1 MENAAFDLDQAGQT
15 VRRPVARRRLFA
27 AFGLALLLP
36 LLSIGSA
43 SADEETETFIRTLGD
58 KAVVQLTGDDLT
70 DAERA
75 ERFRTLLL
83 EHFDVPQIG
92 QYVLGRYWRTATPE
106 EQAEYLQLFEDYLVV
121 SYSQRFAEY
130 TGEAFEVASSRT
142 QSDNL
147 ELVRSYVVTRSGE
160 KAKLDWI
167 IERQGGDLLILDL
180 KVEGLSMSETHRSEF
195 ASVIQNNGGQV
206 SALLDAMRKKVAAA
220 S

>member
-1 MENAAFDLDQAGQT
+1 MENAAFDLAQPGRT
-15 VRRPVARRRLFA
+15 VRRPVARRRLLA
-27 AFGLALLLP
+27 ALGLALLLP
-36 LLSIGSA
+36 FVPIGSA
-43 SADEETETFIRTLGD
+43 AADEETESFIRDLGD
-58 KAVVQLTGDDLT
+58 KAVGQLTGDDLT

-92 QYVLGRYWRTATPE
+92 EYVLGRYWRSATPE
-106 EQAEYLQLFEDYLVV
+106 EQAEYLQLFQDYLVV

-130 TGEAFEVASSRT
+130 TGEAFEVVSSRA

-147 ELVRSYVVTRSGE
+147 EMVRSYVVTRSGE

-167 IERQGGDLLILDL
+167 IERQDGELLILDL

-195 ASVIQNNGGQV
+195 ASVIQNNGGQLT
-206 SALLDAMRKKVAAA
+206 ALLDALRKKTGGA
-220 S
+220 

>member
-1 MENAAFDLDQAGQT
+1 MENARVDVEQVGPLA
-15 VRRPVARRRLFA
+15 RRPFARRNLFA
-27 AFGLALLLP
+27 ALGLALLLP
-36 LLSIGSA
+36 AFSIGSA
-43 SADEETETFIRTLGD
+43 AADEETETFIRDLGD
-58 KAVVQLTGDDLT
+58 KAVVQLTGDNLS
-70 DAERA
+70 DAERG

-92 QYVLGRYWRTATPE
+92 QYVLGRYWRSATPE
-106 EQAEYLQLFEDYLVV
+106 EQAEYLELFEDYLVA

-147 ELVRSYVVTRSGE
+147 EMVRSYVVTRGGE

-167 IERQGGDLLILDL
+167 IERQDSELLILDL

-206 SALLDAMRKKVAAA
+206 AALLDALRKKTGGA
-220 S
+220 

>member
-1 MENAAFDLDQAGQT
+1 MEKPAFDRVQAGRT
-15 VRRPVARRRLFA
+15 IRHPVARRGLLA

-36 LLSIGSA
+36 VLPIGTA
-43 SADEETETFIRTLGD
+43 SADEETEVFIRDLGD
-58 KAVVQLTGDDLT
+58 KAVGQLTGDNLT

-75 ERFRTLLL
+75 ERFRALLL

-92 QYVLGRYWRTATPE
+92 QYVLGRYWRVATPE
-106 EQAEYLQLFEDYLVV
+106 EQADYLQLFEDYLVA

-130 TGEAFEVASSRT
+130 TGEAFEVVSSRT

-167 IERQGGDLLILDL
+167 IEHQGGTLLILDL

-206 SALLDAMRKKVAAA
+206 SALLDALRKKTGA

>member
-1 MENAAFDLDQAGQT
+1 MENPAFDLAQAGHA
-15 VRRPVARRRLFA
+15 VRRPVARRRLLA

-36 LLSIGSA
+36 FLPIGTA
-43 SADEETETFIRTLGD
+43 SADAETETFIRDLGD
-58 KAVVQLTGDDLT
+58 KAVGQLTGDNLT

-75 ERFRTLLL
+75 ERFRALLL
-83 EHFDVPQIG
+83 EHFDVPQIA
-92 QYVLGRYWRTATPE
+92 QYVLGRYWRVATPE
-106 EQAEYLQLFEDYLVV
+106 EQAEYLQLFEDYLVS

-130 TGEAFEVASSRT
+130 TGEAFEVVSSRT

-167 IERQGGDLLILDL
+167 IERQDGTLLILDL

-206 SALLDAMRKKVAAA
+206 SALLDALRKKTGA

>member
-1 MENAAFDLDQAGQT
+1 MENAAFDLAQTGQS
-15 VRRPVARRRLFA
+15 VRRTIARRRLFA

-36 LLSIGSA
+36 LLPIGSA

-58 KAVVQLTGDDLT
+58 KAVGQLTGDDLT
-70 DAERA
+70 DQERA
-75 ERFRTLLL
+75 ERFRVLLL
-83 EHFDVPQIG
+83 EHFDVDQIA
-92 QYVLGRYWRTATPE
+92 QYVLGRYWKVATPE
-106 EQAEYLQLFEDYLVV
+106 EQAAYLDLFEDYLVS

-130 TGEAFEVASSRT
+130 TGEAFEVVSSRA

-147 ELVRSYVVTRSGE
+147 EMVRSYVVTRSGE

-167 IERQGGDLLILDL
+167 IERQDGVLLILDL

-195 ASVIQNNGGQV
+195 ASYIQNNGGQV
-206 SALLDAMRKKVAAA
+206 SALLDALRKKTGA

>member
-1 MENAAFDLDQAGQT
+1 MKNAAFDLAQAGQT
-15 VRRPVARRRLFA
+15 ARRPVARRRLLV

-36 LLSIGSA
+36 MVPVGHVW
-43 SADEETETFIRTLGD
+43 ADEETESFIRDLGD
-58 KAVVQLTGDDLT
+58 KAVGQLTGEDLT

-75 ERFRTLLL
+75 ERFRALLL

-92 QYVLGRYWRTATPE
+92 EYVLGRYWRVATPE
-106 EQAEYLQLFEDYLVV
+106 EQAEYLRLFEDYLVA

-130 TGEAFEVASSRT
+130 TGEAFEVVSSRP
-142 QSDNL
+142 QAEL

-167 IERQGGDLLILDL
+167 IERQGGELLILDL

-206 SALLDAMRKKVAAA
+206 TALLDALRKKTGGA
-220 S
+220 

>member
-1 MENAAFDLDQAGQT
+1 MENPAFDLAQAGHT
-15 VRRPVARRRLFA
+15 VRRPVARRSLLA
-27 AFGLALLLP
+27 ALGLALLLP
-36 LLSIGSA
+36 VLPIDTA
-43 SADEETETFIRTLGD
+43 SADEETEVFIRDLGD
-58 KAVVQLTGDDLT
+58 KAVGQLTGENLT

-83 EHFDVPQIG
+83 EHFDVPQIA
-92 QYVLGRYWRTATPE
+92 QYVLGRYWRVATPE
-106 EQAEYLQLFEDYLVV
+106 EQAEYLQLFEDYLVA

-130 TGEAFEVASSRT
+130 TGEAFEVVSSRT

-167 IERQGGDLLILDL
+167 IERQDGTLLILDL

-206 SALLDAMRKKVAAA
+206 SALLDALRKKTGA

>member
-1 MENAAFDLDQAGQT
+1 MENPAFDLAQAGHA
-15 VRRPVARRRLFA
+15 VRRPVARRRLLA

-36 LLSIGSA
+36 VLPIDTA
-43 SADEETETFIRTLGD
+43 SADEETEVFIRDLGD
-58 KAVVQLTGDDLT
+58 KAVGQLTGDNLT

-75 ERFRTLLL
+75 ERFRALLL
-83 EHFDVPQIG
+83 EHFDVPQIA
-92 QYVLGRYWRTATPE
+92 QYVLGRYWRVATPE
-106 EQAEYLQLFEDYLVV
+106 EQAEYLQLFEDYLVS

-130 TGEAFEVASSRT
+130 TGEAFEVVSSRT

-167 IERQGGDLLILDL
+167 IERQDGTLLILDL

-206 SALLDAMRKKVAAA
+206 SALLDALRKKTGA

>member
-1 MENAAFDLDQAGQT
+1 MENAAFDLAQAGHT

-36 LLSIGSA
+36 LLPIGSA
-43 SADEETETFIRTLGD
+43 SADEETETFVRDLGD
-58 KAVVQLTGDDLT
+58 KAVGQLTGADLS
-70 DAERA
+70 DADRA
-75 ERFRTLLL
+75 ERFRGLLL
-83 EHFDVPQIG
+83 EHFDVDQIG
-92 QYVLGRYWRTATPE
+92 QYVLGRYWRVATPE
-106 EQAEYLQLFEDYLVV
+106 EQAEYLQLFEDYLVS

-130 TGEAFEVASSRT
+130 TGEAFEVVSSRT

-147 ELVRSYVVTRSGE
+147 ELVRSYVVTRGGE

-167 IERQGGDLLILDL
+167 LERQDGQLLVLDL

-195 ASVIQNNGGQV
+195 ASYIQNNGGQV
-206 SALLDAMRKKVAAA
+206 AALLDALRKKTGA

>member
-1 MENAAFDLDQAGQT
+1 MANVAFDPVQAGQT
-15 VRRPVARRRLFA
+15 ARRPVARRRLLA

-36 LLSIGSA
+36 IVTIGSA
-43 SADEETETFIRTLGD
+43 SADEETETFIRGLGD
-58 KAVVQLTGDDLT
+58 KAVGQLTGDNLS
-70 DAERA
+70 DADRA
-75 ERFRTLLL
+75 ERFRVLLL

-92 QYVLGRYWRTATPE
+92 QYVLGRYWRVATPE
-106 EQAEYLQLFEDYLVV
+106 EQTEYLQLFEDYLVA

-130 TGEAFEVASSRT
+130 TGEAFEVVSSRT

-147 ELVRSYVVTRSGE
+147 ELVRSYVLTRSGE

-167 IERQGGDLLILDL
+167 IERENGTMMILDL

-206 SALLDAMRKKVAAA
+206 SALLDALRKKTGGG
-220 S
+220 

>member
-1 MENAAFDLDQAGQT
+1 MEHPAFDLAQAGHA
-15 VRRPVARRRLFA
+15 VRRPVARRRLLA

-36 LLSIGSA
+36 FLPIGTA
-43 SADEETETFIRTLGD
+43 SADAETETFIRDLGD
-58 KAVVQLTGDDLT
+58 KAVGQLTGDNLT

-75 ERFRTLLL
+75 ERFRGLLL
-83 EHFDVPQIG
+83 EHFDVPQIA
-92 QYVLGRYWRTATPE
+92 QYVLGRYWRVATPE
-106 EQAEYLQLFEDYLVV
+106 EQAEYLQLFEDYLVA

-130 TGEAFEVASSRT
+130 TGEAFEVVSSRT

-167 IERQGGDLLILDL
+167 IERQDGTLLILDL

-206 SALLDAMRKKVAAA
+206 SALLDALRKKTGA

>member
-1 MENAAFDLDQAGQT
+1 MKNPVFDVVQAARLAGHR
-15 VRRPVARRRLFA
+15 VRRRPLLTAI
-27 AFGLALLLP
+27 GLALLLP
-36 LLSIGSA
+36 AFPIGRA
-43 SADEETETFIRTLGD
+43 GADEGTETFIRDLGD
-58 KAVVQLTGDDLT
+58 KVVTQLTGAELS

-83 EHFDVPQIG
+83 AHFDVPQIG
-92 QYVLGRYWRTATPE
+92 QYVLGRYWRSATPE
-106 EQAEYLQLFEDYLVV
+106 QQTEYLQLFEDYLVV

-130 TGEAFEVASSRT
+130 TGEAFEVVSSRT

-147 ELVRSYVVTRSGE
+147 ELVRSYVITRSGE

-167 IERQGGDLLILDL
+167 IQRQDSELMILDL

-206 SALLDAMRKKVAAA
+206 AALLDALRKKTGGA
-220 S
+220 